1 MTVRIIAA
9 IERGRALQVGL
20 PARVREPGPSTQ
32 RWFLLTLKTKVLNA
46 QRAGAP
52 TEYKDPL

>member
-1 MTVRIIAA
+1 VRIIAA